1 MPYYCRKLGGL
12 KRVFCTSKGIAVGRR
27 AYGQREG
34 GVELETSGYVPFVA
48 PDAERVGDPRRQES
62 VKPSSVFGEM
72 DKKVEQRNVTD
83 KSNRTSSNL

>member
-1 MPYYCRKLGGL
+1 M
-12 KRVFCTSKGIAVGRR
+12 AVGRR

-48 PDAERVGDPRRQES
+48 SDAERVGDQRRQES

-83 KSNRTSSNL
+83 KSNRTPSNL